1 MIGIINYGVG
11 NIGSLQNALT
21 FLGLQSN
28 LSKNPDELSQYK
40 ALILPGVGAFPPA
53 MEKLNDSGLVPFL
66 RDWVKEKRPLLGICL
81 GMQLLMTASE
91 ENGLTPGLGLI
102 SGQVV
107 KLKDSP
113 RSIHIGWNTVSPRN
127 SNDLI
132 PGEGYA
138 YFVHSYACQLDNVET
153 VIGETTYGVSF
164 ASVVRSGNVIGVQF
178 HPEKSQKFGLAFLK
192 RFADGIF

>member
-1 MIGIINYGVG
+1 MIGILNYSVG

-21 FLGLQSN
+21 FLGLRST
-28 LSKNPDELSQYK
+28 LSKNPDELSQCK

-53 MEKLNDSGLVPFL
+53 MEKLDASGLVPFL
-66 RDWVKEKRPLLGICL
+66 RDWAKKKRPLLGICL
-81 GMQLLMTASE
+81 GMQLLMTDSE
-91 ENGLTPGLGLI
+91 ENGLTPGLDLI

-113 RSIHIGWNTVSPRN
+113 RSIHIGWNTVSPRY
-127 SNDLI
+127 SNVLI

-138 YFVHSYACQLDNVET
+138 YFVHSYACQQET
-153 VIGETTYGVSF
+153 PEVVAETTYGVSF
-164 ASVVRSGNVIGVQF
+164 ASVVRSGHVIGVQF
-178 HPEKSQKFGLAFLK
+178 HPEKSQQFGLAFLK

>member
-21 FLGLQSN
+21 FLGLRSI
-28 LSKNPDELSQYK
+28 LSKNPDELSQCK

-53 MEKLNDSGLVPFL
+53 IEKLDASGLVPFL
-66 RDWVKEKRPLLGICL
+66 KDWANKKCPLLGICL
-81 GMQLLMTASE
+81 GMQLLMTDSE
-91 ENGLTPGLGLI
+91 ENGLTPGLDLI

-107 KLKDSP
+107 KLKNAP
-113 RSIHIGWNTVSPRN
+113 RSIHIGWNTVSPRY

-132 PGEGYA
+132 PSEGYA
-138 YFVHSYACQLDNVET
+138 YFVHSYASQQET
-153 VIGETTYGVSF
+153 PEVVAETIYGVPF

-178 HPEKSQKFGLAFLK
+178 HPEKSQQFGLAILK
-192 RFADGIF
+192 RFADGVF